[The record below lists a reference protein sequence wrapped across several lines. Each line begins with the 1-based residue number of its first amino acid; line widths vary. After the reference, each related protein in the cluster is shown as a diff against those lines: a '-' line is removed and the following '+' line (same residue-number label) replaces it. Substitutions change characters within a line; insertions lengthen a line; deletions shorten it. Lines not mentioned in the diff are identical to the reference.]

1 MKTVLLTRPKG
12 DALESEQKLRSL
24 SFDAVNIPMTRIE
37 AKGFDPIPDNAHLI
51 ITSRN
56 AAKIGLKKVSNK
68 DRKIYAVGERTAKAA
83 RELGFSNIVIG
94 ERDGAALAALI
105 EQHHSNKTIP
115 LIHLAGANVAF
126 DVAGY
131 LKEKGHRA
139 VRVVVYEALADA
151 SLPGDILDK
160 FKDGKISHCL
170 FYSPRSA
177 TIFEKTFAEFGEI
190 DWLRGVTAVSLS
202 AQIDAALSN
211 EWGNRKIAAH
221 PSEDALFTCL
231 E

>member
-1 MKTVLLTRPKG
+1 MKTVLLTRPVG
-12 DALESEQKLRSL
+12 DALESEEKLRSL
-24 SFDAVNIPMTRIE
+24 GFDAINVPMTRID
-37 AKGFDPIPDNAHLI
+37 ARDFDPIPDNAHLI

-56 AAKIGLKKVSNK
+56 AAKIALMRIPNK
-68 DRKIYAVGERTAKAA
+68 DRQIYAVGERTAKAA
-83 RELGFSNIVIG
+83 RDLGFSNIIIG
-94 ERDGAALAALI
+94 ERDGASLAALVK
-105 EQHHSNKTIP
+105 QHHNDKTIP

-139 VRVVVYEALADA
+139 DRVIVYEAVMDA
-151 SLPGDILDK
+151 SLPDDILDE
-160 FKDGKISHCL
+160 FKDRKISHCL

-190 DWLRGVTAVSLS
+190 DWLKGVTAVSLS